1 MAPPTDMCVNR
12 ECDLDTDGL
21 LDQREIQQACKD
33 TGYSDNYD
41 EIRAN
46 LKQVT
51 TSATGKIDV
60 EEFIDVSNIYHL
72 ILALSI

>member
-1 MAPPTDMCVNR
+1 MQKILFLIYYALDR

-46 LKQVT
+46 LKQIT
-51 TSATGKIDV
+51 TNATGKIDV
-60 EEFIDVSNIYHL
+60 EEFIDVCMFVVVVDI
-72 ILALSI
+72 

>member
-1 MAPPTDMCVNR
+1 M
-12 ECDLDTDGL
+12 DTDGL
-21 LDQREIQQACKD
+21 LDQREIQQACKE
-33 TGYSDNYD
+33 TGYNNNYD

-60 EEFIDVSNIYHL
+60 EEFIDVK
-72 ILALSI
+72 

>member
-1 MAPPTDMCVNR
+1 MFVFIFFFFFDIYFLLYR
-12 ECDLDTDGL
+12 ECDLDADGL

-46 LKQVT
+46 LKQVAS
-51 TSATGKIDV
+51 SATGKIDV
-60 EEFIDVSNIYHL
+60 EEFIDVKFKS
-72 ILALSI
+72 